1 MRITFFTTLLFIIP
15 SFATAQVIINEIA
28 WMGTPIEGVEQ
39 NNWWRYEWIELY
51 NPSDQSIR
59 LDGWSVGLYREDLDF
74 EILLH
79 GQISAQG
86 YFLVGASDK
95 IPHNDINYSN
105 LSGKFVNSGQRVI
118 LKDSKGMVIEE
129 IDARNGWFGGDN
141 SSKQSMERWNP
152 LTAAND
158 PENWRTSLEIGGTP
172 KAENSIFGK
181 EKSEFEKKGIDAAS
195 QEQLKNSLGGPST
208 DIINRTTGIAFLI
221 ALLSALLI
229 LLLKHYLRSA
239 EE

>member
-1 MRITFFTTLLFIIP
+1 MKVILIVTLFLWIP
-15 SFATAQVIINEIA
+15 SFVAAQVIINEIA
-28 WMGTPIEGVEQ
+28 WMGTPIESVEQ
-39 NNWWRYEWIELY
+39 NNWWRYEWVELY
-51 NPSDQSIR
+51 NASDSSIV
-59 LDGWSVGLYREDLDF
+59 LDGWSLELSRDDPDFSISLKGTVG
-74 EILLH
+74 
-79 GQISAQG
+79 SKG
-86 YFLVGASDK
+86 YFLIGASDK
-95 IPHNDINYSN
+95 IFNSDVNYAN

-152 LTAAND
+152 LTSAND

-181 EKSEFEKKGIDAAS
+181 EKSEFEKKGIDAAV

-208 DIINRTTGIAFLI
+208 DIINRTTGVAFLI

-229 LLLKHYLRSA
+229 LLLKRHLRSA